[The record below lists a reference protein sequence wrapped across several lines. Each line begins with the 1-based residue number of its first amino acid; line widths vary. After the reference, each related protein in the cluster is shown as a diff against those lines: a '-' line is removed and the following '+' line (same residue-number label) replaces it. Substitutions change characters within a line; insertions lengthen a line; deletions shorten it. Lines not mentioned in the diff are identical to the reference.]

1 MNFKSWKTQFIFE
14 EAFSIAVT
22 VFGYLIDYKL
32 FFFLGLMNI
41 FGIVPRRAFL
51 RFIQEVQERTETPT
65 TTPNKTEK

>member
-1 MNFKSWKTQFIFE
+1 MNFKSWKSQFIFE

-22 VFGYLIDYKL
+22 VLGYVIDYKL

-41 FGIVPRRAFL
+41 FSIVPGRAFR
-51 RFIQEVQERTETPT
+51 RFLKEVQERTETPT